1 MIRGRLRFTA
11 LAAVATAALAVAIAP
26 ATAKAADPVVAT
38 VGETSFTTI
47 SAAVDAWEAA
57 GGTMTLQADSQLT
70 EPVEL
75 DKTAVL
81 DLNGHNLLNGNVL
94 DHKEGGLGFNGNE
107 TTSATVWIGA
117 TGDLT
122 IRDSSD
128 GASGSLQGEAATFSP
143 ARPVIYS
150 LGALKIESGK
160 VAGGNK
166 QGGAITLEG
175 GKASF
180 AMRGGLVQQDDS
192 KYTAIYANGPSSLD
206 ISGGEIRGGTYA
218 LDLRGNIKTASIA
231 GGKIIHTFN
240 GRSYAA
246 INLASSTMD
255 LVLGKVDGKASDLN
269 IDSFYLYSSPKSTKI
284 LSGTLGEMKLMLG
297 PDGFK
302 VSEVGK
308 GTGQLAFTDESFKD
322 YLPEGSKLEKN
333 ENGTWSVPDPTPEGA
348 YDLAQYKGSLSPSEW
363 KAPEAPEGYAFVGW
377 YKDAQFKDAYTS
389 DDTTGYAYAKF
400 VEVSDLATAQGGSLR
415 MDDAPAKATS
425 LRFGYKITLPER
437 VKLNT
442 TGKTGWTL
450 SYGEGDAAATQDVF
464 PSILQT
470 RTAEDGS
477 IQANVVITGIPV
489 AKYQAKITSVL
500 KLAYET
506 PDGTTVTD
514 VAFASADKGARSV
527 EDVATA
533 ISKDPDVAADSP
545 VGAYARSILDAIKAG
560 QNAA

>member
-38 VGETSFTTI
+38 VGETSYTTI

-81 DLNGHNLLNGNVL
+81 DLNGHTLENGKAFKGNDATSASVLVGSSANLTIQDSANGAGVL
-94 DHKEGGLGFNGNE
+94 DSE
-107 TTSATVWIGA
+107 SATYAPARPAVHVLGSLTVTGGTVQSGNKTGGTITLGDNATFAMTGGTVRQYNQNYTAIRSNGA
-117 TGDLT
+117 KSVSISGGSVSGGDHALDLSSGTQTVSITGGTFSYKRNGAAIYADSSKLDLT
-122 IRDSSD
+122 IGTSAGKADGLSVDSVSV
-128 GASGSLQGEAATFSP
+128 GS
-143 ARPVIYS
+143 RPVS
-150 LGALKIESGK
+150 FKVLSGK
-160 VAGGNK
+160 VGE
-166 QGGAITLEG
+166 L
-175 GKASF
+175 SF
-180 AMRGGLVQQDDS
+180 
-192 KYTAIYANGPSSLD
+192 
-206 ISGGEIRGGTYA
+206 ISP
-218 LDLRGNIKTASIA
+218 
-231 GGKIIHTFN
+231 
-240 GRSYAA
+240 
-246 INLASSTMD
+246 IN
-255 LVLGKVDGKASDLN
+255 N
-269 IDSFYLYSSPKSTKI
+269 F
-284 LSGTLGEMKLMLG
+284 KLT
-297 PDGFK
+297 
-302 VSEVGK
+302 EVGK

-322 YLPEGSKLEKN
+322 YLPEGSKLEKS

-389 DDTTGYAYAKF
+389 DDTTGCAYAKF

-425 LRFGYKITLPER
+425 LRFGYKITLPEG

-514 VAFASADKGARSV
+514 VAFASADKGTRSV